1 MNTNKDKLAFYM
13 GAMVFAVPLILV
25 VLAAAFE

>member
-1 MNTNKDKLAFYM
+1 MNIDRDKLGTYM
-13 GAMVFAVPLILV
+13 GAMVFAVPLILI